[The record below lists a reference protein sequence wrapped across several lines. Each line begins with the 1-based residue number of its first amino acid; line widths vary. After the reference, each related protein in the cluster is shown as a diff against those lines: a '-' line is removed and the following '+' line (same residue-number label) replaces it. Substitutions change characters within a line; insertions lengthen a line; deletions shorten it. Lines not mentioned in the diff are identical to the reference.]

1 MFKDYS
7 QDSFYAWFRLF
18 ITLIIGSSLNI
29 GMWAIVIALP
39 DIQSD
44 LDYNRAEVSSLV
56 AFTMLGFALG
66 NFLLGRLV
74 DLYGISFTLILSAL
88 ITLGGFFV
96 SSTTNSFTVLGVCHI
111 MIGLGTAAGFG
122 PLMSD
127 ISFWFSKNRGIA
139 VSVAASGNYLSGI
152 VWPFLIRIAVDDS
165 GDWRSQYVFFG
176 IIAVGFTIPSALL
189 LFRKIDQKFIEKD
202 RQQAEL
208 NLSGK
213 VISPKVLI
221 SILLLASFSCC
232 VAMSMP
238 QIHIVALCVDLGFG
252 PLVGTNMLSLML
264 IGGIFSRIFS
274 GIAVDYFGGLK
285 VLLIGSGL
293 QCLALFL
300 FLPFDRL
307 VPLHTVS
314 LIFGLAQGGIVP
326 SYAVIIREFLPPKNA
341 ASKVGIILMA
351 TIFGMA
357 FGSWLSGYIYD
368 QTGSYQLAFWN
379 GIIWNILNLALV
391 LFIVSRGNRKLYFSV
406 AN

>member
-74 DLYGISFTLILSAL
+74 DLYGMSFTLILSAL
-88 ITLGGFFV
+88 IALGGFFV
-96 SSTTNSFTVLGVCHI
+96 SSITNSFAVLGFCHI

-152 VWPFLIRIAVDDS
+152 VWPFLIRIAVDEP

-176 IIAVGFTIPSALL
+176 IIVVSFTIPLALL
-189 LFRKIDQKFIEKD
+189 LLRKIDQKFIEKD
-202 RQQAEL
+202 RQQAES

-213 VISPKVLI
+213 VISPKVLV

-307 VPLHTVS
+307 VPLYTVS

-341 ASKVGIILMA
+341 ASKVGLLLMA

-379 GIIWNILNLALV
+379 GITWNILNLALV
-391 LFIVSRGNRKLYFSV
+391 LFIISRGNRKLYLSEV
-406 AN
+406 N

>member
-7 QDSFYAWFRLF
+7 QDSFYSWFRLF

-44 LDYNRAEVSSLV
+44 LDYNRAKVSSLV

-74 DLYGISFTLILSAL
+74 DLYGMSFTLILSAL
-88 ITLGGFFV
+88 IALGGFFV
-96 SSTTNSFTVLGVCHI
+96 SSITNSFAVLGFCHI

-152 VWPFLIRIAVDDS
+152 VWPFLIRIAVDEP

-176 IIAVGFTIPSALL
+176 IIVVGFTIPLALL
-189 LFRKIDQKFIEKD
+189 LLRKIDQKFIEKD
-202 RQQAEL
+202 RQQAES

-213 VISPKVLI
+213 VISPKVLV

-307 VPLHTVS
+307 VPLYTVS

-341 ASKVGIILMA
+341 ASKVGLLLMA

-391 LFIVSRGNRKLYFSV
+391 LFIISRGNRKLYLSEV
-406 AN
+406 N

>member
-7 QDSFYAWFRLF
+7 QDSFYAWFRLL

-74 DLYGISFTLILSAL
+74 DLYGISFTLTLSAL
-88 ITLGGFFV
+88 IAFGGFFV
-96 SSTTNSFTVLGVCHI
+96 SSITNSFTVLGVCHI

-139 VSVAASGNYLSGI
+139 VSEAASGNYLSGI
-152 VWPFLIRIAVDDS
+152 VWPFLIRIAVDEP

-176 IIAVGFTIPSALL
+176 IIVVGFTIPLALL
-189 LFRKIDQKFIEKD
+189 LLRKIDQKFIEKD
-202 RQQAEL
+202 RQQAES

-213 VISPKVLI
+213 VISPKVLV

-274 GIAVDYFGGLK
+274 GVAVDYFGGLK

-307 VPLHTVS
+307 VPLYTVS

-341 ASKVGIILMA
+341 ASKVGLLLMA

-391 LFIVSRGNRKLYFSV
+391 LFIISRGNRKLYFSAV
-406 AN
+406 N

>member
-1 MFKDYS
+1 
-7 QDSFYAWFRLF
+7 
-18 ITLIIGSSLNI
+18 
-29 GMWAIVIALP
+29 MWAIVIALP

-44 LDYNRAEVSSLV
+44 LDYDRAEVSSLV

-74 DLYGISFTLILSAL
+74 DLYGMSFTLILSAL
-88 ITLGGFFV
+88 IALGGFFV
-96 SSTTNSFTVLGVCHI
+96 SSITNSFAVLGFCHI

-152 VWPFLIRIAVDDS
+152 VWPFLIRIAVDEP

-176 IIAVGFTIPSALL
+176 IIVVSFTIPLALL
-189 LFRKIDQKFIEKD
+189 LLRKIDQKFIEKD
-202 RQQAEL
+202 RQQAES

-307 VPLHTVS
+307 VPLYTVS

-341 ASKVGIILMA
+341 ASKVGLLLMA

-391 LFIVSRGNRKLYFSV
+391 LFIISRGNRKLYLSEV
-406 AN
+406 N